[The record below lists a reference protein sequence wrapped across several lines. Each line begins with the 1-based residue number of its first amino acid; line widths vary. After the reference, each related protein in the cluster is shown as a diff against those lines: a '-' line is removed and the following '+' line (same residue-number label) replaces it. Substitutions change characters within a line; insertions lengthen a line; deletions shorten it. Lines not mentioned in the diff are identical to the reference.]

1 MLCVLSI
8 VLASVLVVQR
18 PSGAA
23 LQAPHLVIPASPVQ
37 PGGMTFD
44 PITGDLFGT
53 QPFSNSVFVIP
64 KTSGTIFGQH
74 VSANV
79 EVTLDAATGLDQPA
93 DVVFDPQGNLYISNA
108 GFSDSITVI
117 GRSDT
122 TVFGQSVSA
131 NVAVSLTAA
140 TNTITPVG
148 MAFDSHGNL
157 FVEGQNDDGWL
168 SVIAAVDGTLFG
180 QSVSANHTT
189 RLTAMTG
196 VNDTSTSVVI
206 DTAGDVLVGLG
217 DSVRILPASTGTRY
231 GTALTANVATD
242 VAGTTSTGTSPANDV
257 IGMVLNAAGDL
268 FYVNQSDATVGVV
281 PGPDTNS
288 IYGQSVSPNVATVL
302 TTTTSGL
309 GLPTGAAIDTDG
321 NFFVA
326 DSAFK
331 GNSPFLYVIAAT
343 STTVFGQTF
352 PANVMTGWTSSALL
366 HFPGGVTSDSQGN
379 VFVID
384 HALGEVIVYPSRTGS
399 LFGQDVTAGVPVA
412 LNASAS
418 PQLNSGISI
427 DAQGNLF
434 LADDAND
441 EVRVLP
447 RASGTLFGQSVN
459 ANSLTVL
466 SAATGLSSPTSLA
479 FDPNGNLFIGN
490 MSGDAQVTVL
500 PAVSGTIYGQSVVA
514 NTSTALAA
522 VSTIGRASAMAF
534 DPQGNLVI
542 LDSDG
547 PTNAWVLPATTGT
560 FFGQAVT
567 ANTVTEFQI
576 LSNVDSATAVMFDA
590 AGNLYYASISQNSNS
605 SVGETIS
612 ILSKNSGTFY
622 GQGVTPNVP
631 TVLVSGNSD
640 IFTRSMT
647 LDPQGNLFFT
657 SISGLWELDGPSV
670 APAPAVTAA
679 TLAATGTPLFLGT
692 GAGLLLLLLGV
703 VVMTRS
709 RRKVF
714 SSRCHL
720 DSELLHKINR

>member
-157 FVEGQNDDGWL
+157 FVEGQNGDGWL

-180 QSVSANHTT
+180 QSVTANHTT

-242 VAGTTSTGTSPANDV
+242 VAGTTSTGTSPANGV
-257 IGMVLNAAGDL
+257 IGMATNAAGDL

-326 DSAFK
+326 DTAFK

-366 HFPGGVTSDSQGN
+366 RFPAGVTSDNQGN

-384 HALGEVIVYPSRTGS
+384 HTLGEVIVYPSRTGS

-427 DAQGNLF
+427 DAQGNIF

-490 MSGDAQVTVL
+490 MSGDTQVTVL
-500 PAVSGTIYGQSVVA
+500 PAASGTIYGQSVVA
-514 NTSTALAA
+514 NTSVALAA

-542 LDSDG
+542 LDQYFPPS
-547 PTNAWVLPATTGT
+547 AWVLPSTTGT

-567 ANTVTEFQI
+567 ANTVTELQMLRDI
-576 LSNVDSATAVMFDA
+576 KNPSAAMFDA
-590 AGNLYYASISQNSNS
+590 AGNLYYFSFLPNSHFTFE
-605 SVGETIS
+605 ETIS

-622 GQGVTPNVP
+622 GQSVTPNVP

-640 IFTRSMT
+640 IFTTGLT

-657 SISGLWELDGPSV
+657 SVSGLWELDGPRV
-670 APAPAVTAA
+670 APAPAVTVA

-692 GAGLLLLLLGV
+692 GVGLLFLLLGV

-709 RRKVF
+709 RRKAF
-714 SSRCHL
+714 SSR
-720 DSELLHKINR
+720 

>member
-1 MLCVLSI
+1 
-8 VLASVLVVQR
+8 
-18 PSGAA
+18 
-23 LQAPHLVIPASPVQ
+23 
-37 PGGMTFD
+37 
-44 PITGDLFGT
+44 
-53 QPFSNSVFVIP
+53 
-64 KTSGTIFGQH
+64 
-74 VSANV
+74 
-79 EVTLDAATGLDQPA
+79 
-93 DVVFDPQGNLYISNA
+93 
-108 GFSDSITVI
+108 
-117 GRSDT
+117 
-122 TVFGQSVSA
+122 
-131 NVAVSLTAA
+131 
-140 TNTITPVG
+140 
-148 MAFDSHGNL
+148 
-157 FVEGQNDDGWL
+157 
-168 SVIAAVDGTLFG
+168 
-180 QSVSANHTT
+180 
-189 RLTAMTG
+189 
-196 VNDTSTSVVI
+196 
-206 DTAGDVLVGLG
+206 
-217 DSVRILPASTGTRY
+217 
-231 GTALTANVATD
+231 
-242 VAGTTSTGTSPANDV
+242 
-257 IGMVLNAAGDL
+257 
-268 FYVNQSDATVGVV
+268 
-281 PGPDTNS
+281 
-288 IYGQSVSPNVATVL
+288 
-302 TTTTSGL
+302 
-309 GLPTGAAIDTDG
+309 
-321 NFFVA
+321 
-326 DSAFK
+326 
-331 GNSPFLYVIAAT
+331 
-343 STTVFGQTF
+343 
-352 PANVMTGWTSSALL
+352 MTGWTSSALL
-366 HFPGGVTSDSQGN
+366 HFPAGVTSDSQGN
-379 VFVID
+379 VFVND
-384 HALGEVIVYPSRTGS
+384 RALGEVIVYPSRTGA

-427 DAQGNLF
+427 DAQGNIF

-466 SAATGLSSPTSLA
+466 NAATGLSSPTSLA

-500 PAVSGTIYGQSVVA
+500 PAASGTIYGQSVVA

-542 LDSDG
+542 LDQDG
-547 PTNAWVLPATTGT
+547 PPSAWVLPATTGT